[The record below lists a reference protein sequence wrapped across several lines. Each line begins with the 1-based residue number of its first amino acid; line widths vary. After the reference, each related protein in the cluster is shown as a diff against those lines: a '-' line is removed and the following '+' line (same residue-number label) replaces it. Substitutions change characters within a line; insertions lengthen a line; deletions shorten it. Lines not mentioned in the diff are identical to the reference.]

1 MTAPG
6 GSFKLCCYLLLLWAY
21 DASIRH
27 AFNGFAA
34 NPTIPHRTQAFVT
47 FEAGS

>member
-1 MTAPG
+1 
-6 GSFKLCCYLLLLWAY
+6 LLRLWVY